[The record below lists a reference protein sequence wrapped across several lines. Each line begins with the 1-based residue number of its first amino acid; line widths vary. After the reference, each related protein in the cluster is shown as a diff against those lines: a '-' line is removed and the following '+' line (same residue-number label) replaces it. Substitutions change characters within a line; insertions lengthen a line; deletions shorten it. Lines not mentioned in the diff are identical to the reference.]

1 MTEYEIADLAL
12 SNAEAIR
19 SQTSIIQDQ
28 AALIYGKVTLF
39 YTLLFSYAT
48 VAYLVGSQL
57 TKLQVSALNVLYIC
71 AIIVNRVANFRD
83 MQIQRGYK
91 EELAQLR
98 QVAELPGEFGLPGF
112 ELALA
117 MNIIMVLASLIFM
130 WSVRHPKAE

>member
-19 SQTSIIQDQ
+19 SQTALVQDQ

-39 YTLLFSYAT
+39 YTLLFSYVT
-48 VAYLVGSQL
+48 VAYLVGSKL

-71 AIIVNRVANFRD
+71 VIVVNRVANFID
-83 MQIQRGYK
+83 MQVQRGYR

-98 QVAELPGEFGLPGF
+98 QVAELPGTLGLPGF

-117 MNIIMVLASLIFM
+117 MNIVMVLASLIFM
-130 WSVRHPKAE
+130 WSVRHPRT